1 MSGAIAKNSFW
12 ASVVNYTGSVI
23 GLLSTFFLFPLVFT
37 PSENGVFRLYIEMGA
52 LLAGVGQ
59 LGTGYSI
66 WKFFPKFNN
75 ARNGHNGIGFWLTI
89 IPLTGIV
96 FVFVCLSFGKPWVV
110 EFLGEKGRAFLP
122 YYNLLYPF
130 VFFFVFN
137 TVYEVFSAALGKIVF
152 ASFLRENVVRIGL
165 AVLGFLYFD
174 NHLDFWGTMLGVS
187 LVYGLVCILNIVN
200 VNKATSLS
208 YYPHW
213 QFVQESKGL
222 QKQFFGYTAY
232 LFLTYIAML
241 VLQRMDFLMV
251 TKIQGMNDTGVY
263 GIALNMSV
271 LIEIPT
277 RSILQIANPK
287 LSEAIHENNQQ
298 EIKRLYEKTSLNQFV
313 LGAMVLLLIWI
324 NIDAFFSIMPNGD
337 LYRSGKYAVLILGI
351 GKLFVLL
358 QGNSSA
364 MLIFSKRYYL
374 TLLVN
379 VVAIIAAVYMN
390 QQLIPIWG
398 LNGAAIAT
406 GLVWL
411 VSGFVLGVLVWNV
424 YGMQPINRNIVLAL
438 LIMALF
444 IGVSEWLRPFPDQPI
459 LSAIIGNLLLF
470 PACLLVVFKLRIS
483 EDIISIV
490 SKMTGR
496 LMRK

>member
-23 GLLSTFFLFPLVFT
+23 GLLSTFFLFPLVFS
-37 PSENGVFRLYIEMGA
+37 PAENGVFRLYIEMGA

-66 WKFFPKFNN
+66 WKFFPQFKNEN
-75 ARNGHNGIGFWLTI
+75 NGHNGIGFWITV
-89 IPLTGIV
+89 IPLIGI
-96 FVFVCLSFGKPWVV
+96 FIVCLFLAFGKPWVI
-110 EFLGEKGRAFLP
+110 EFLGEKGKSFLP

-165 AVLGFLYFD
+165 AVLGFLYYQ
-174 NHLDFWGTMLGVS
+174 NHLDFWGCMLGVAV
-187 LVYGLVCILNIVN
+187 VYATVCLLNV
-200 VNKATSLS
+200 LS
-208 YYPHW
+208 VSSTTTVDYRPHW
-213 QFVQESKGL
+213 NFINQSSGL
-222 QKQFFGYTAY
+222 KREFLGYTGY
-232 LFLTYIAML
+232 LFLTYVAML

-251 TKIQGMNDTGVY
+251 TKIQGMSDTGVY
-263 GIALNMSV
+263 GIALSMSV

-287 LSEAIHENNQQ
+287 LSEALHEKNHV
-298 EIKRLYEKTSLNQFV
+298 EVKRLYEKTSLNQFV

-324 NIDAFFSIMPNGD
+324 NIDAFFSVMPNGE
-337 LYRSGKYAVLILGI
+337 LYLSGKYAVLFLGI

-364 MLIFSKRYYL
+364 MLIFSKRYYY
-374 TLLVN
+374 TLIVN
-379 VVAIIAAVYMN
+379 VVAIFAAVYMN
-390 QQLIPIWG
+390 QWLIPIMG
-398 LNGAAIAT
+398 LNGAAMAT

-411 VSGFVLGVLVWNV
+411 VSGAVLGVLVWQV
-424 YGMQPINRNIVLAL
+424 YGMHPINKNVVLSI

-444 IGVSEWLRPFPDQPI
+444 IGVSEYFRPFPNQPI
-459 LSAIIGNLLLF
+459 LSAIIANLVLL
-470 PACLLVVFKLRIS
+470 PACLLVIFKLRIS
-483 EDIISIV
+483 EDIISMIT
-490 SKMTGR
+490 KLIGR
-496 LMRK
+496 FRR